1 MINMG
6 TEDKSMEWI
15 HTQALMLKAGTITF
29 MEWLEIMGIWA
40 SEQENKSHTA
50 HNEDTTRQ

>member
-1 MINMG
+1 MG